1 MAANNDKSYIPLIE
15 AWEQFNAENG
25 EFNSLANFAEWILAQ
40 QNNKNQDELEL
51 DIYFENNN
59 QKYNLNRSNSEAA
72 FLLSRLAKF
81 VKMYVKPIF
90 SKYGLSSQDD
100 FGIMA
105 QVDFLKICSKKQAI
119 EANLIDN
126 STGIEQIKRL
136 VKQGLLLEKDGEADK
151 RQKLIYL
158 SEAGKGILYSI
169 FQDFSNIPEVMLKM
183 TEPEKNAL
191 VATLKKLD
199 TAHTQLMT
207 TK

>member
-1 MAANNDKSYIPLIE
+1 MSQSKEKSYIPLIE
-15 AWEQFNAENG
+15 AWESFNQKNG
-25 EFNSLANFAEWILAQ
+25 ENNSLANFAEWILT
-40 QNNKNQDELEL
+40 NQKEKSQEEIEL
-51 DIYFENNN
+51 DVYFENNA
-59 QKYNLNRSNSEAA
+59 QKYNINRNNSEAA

-136 VKQGLLLEKDGEADK
+136 VKQGLLLEKDGETDK

-158 SEAGKGILYSI
+158 SDAGKVILYSI
-169 FQDFSNIPEVMLKM
+169 FQDFSDFPEVMLEM
-183 TEPEKNAL
+183 TEQEKTAM

-199 TAHTQLMT
+199 TAHTNLMS